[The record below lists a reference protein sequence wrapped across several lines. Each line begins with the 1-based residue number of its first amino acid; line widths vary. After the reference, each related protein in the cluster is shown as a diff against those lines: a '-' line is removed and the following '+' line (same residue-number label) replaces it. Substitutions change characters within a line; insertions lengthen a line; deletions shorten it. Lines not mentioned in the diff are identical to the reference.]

1 MTIPRVTS
9 LRLDAFLSA
18 LVTGFLTSGMIL
30 PAIAQI
36 APDGTTNS
44 AVNASGN
51 NFNIINGLEKGN
63 NLFHSF
69 SNFSVPTGGSA
80 TFNLV
85 NTPNINTIFSRIT
98 GGNISSIDGLI
109 QTVNSSKPV
118 SLFLMNPTGILF
130 GQNAK
135 LNIGGSFVGT
145 TANSIKFADGTEFNA
160 IDTSKTS
167 LLTMSVPVGL
177 QIGNNPGQIT
187 VKGTG
192 HNLIAKDPSFSP
204 YLNPGSAN
212 SLQVKPGK
220 TLALIGGDIKLD
232 GAVLS
237 SAAGRIELASFK
249 EGEVSLIQTL
259 KGFELDN
266 AISNF
271 GNIQLSQL
279 ALVDVSGVGSGS
291 IKIQG
296 NQITAKD
303 GSVVLA
309 QNRGTQPS
317 GDINVSAKSLELS
330 GSIPNKNIR
339 TSFLSESL
347 LGNSGN
353 INIKTERLKV
363 EDGAG
368 LFSRTFG
375 LGNSGSININAAESI
390 NVIGVSATNPNL
402 FSSIG
407 SATFAQGNSGNIDLS
422 TQNLSVLDGG
432 IIIATASSTG
442 SVGSININSKTTQVA
457 SSIAGIPASTAIAA
471 NTYGKGDAGKIIINT
486 QTFLIQGDANVNTTS
501 HNSGNSGSITVNAT
515 ESVKLNGTNSGKTP
529 RMSSSVVPERTLLGK
544 LLGLPK
550 IPTGNAG
557 NITINSP
564 YLQVSGYVNISVLND
579 GTGNAGT
586 LKVNADLVELEN
598 VGRLV
603 ARSNSGEGGNI
614 FVEADSLKL
623 GNNSLI
629 TTNASGGGN
638 GGNIIINLRD
648 SLVMRRSS
656 QIDTESLSR
665 GNGGNITID
674 SPVIVGLENSDI
686 IANSIQGNGGNID
699 VTTQGIFG
707 LKYSDRLTSENDI
720 TASSEFGIN
729 GTVDINNF
737 GVDPTSGL
745 AELPVNLVDS
755 SKLIATGCSNNT
767 GSSFVATGRGGIPE
781 NPNQEVRSNR
791 TWSDIRDLSAYRKTG
806 EMTAQTSPSPET
818 LVQATSWHRNAQ
830 GKVELVADKSSIQV
844 QQALTCAAVSKS

>member
-1 MTIPRVTS
+1 MTAISPVTS
-9 LRLDAFLSA
+9 FRLHAFLPA
-18 LVTGFLTSGMIL
+18 LVTGFLICGTVL

-36 APDGTTNS
+36 ASDRTTNTT
-44 AVNASGN
+44 VNAKGS
-51 NFNIINGLEKGN
+51 NFTIINGIEKGN

-69 SNFSVPTGGSA
+69 NSFSVPTGGSA
-80 TFNLV
+80 TFDLV
-85 NTPNINTIFSRIT
+85 NAPNINTIFSRIT

-109 QTVNSSKPV
+109 QTVNSSNAV
-118 SLFLMNPTGILF
+118 SLFLMNPAGILF

-135 LNIGGSFVGT
+135 LNIGGSFVAT
-145 TANSIKFADGTEFNA
+145 TANSIKFADGTEFKA
-160 IDTSKTS
+160 IDTSKTA

-177 QIGNNPGQIT
+177 QMGNNPGQIT
-187 VKGTG
+187 VKGSG
-192 HNLIAKDPSFSP
+192 HNLIAKDASFSP
-204 YLNPGSAN
+204 YINLGSAN
-212 SLQVKPGK
+212 LQVKSGK

-237 SAAGRIELASFK
+237 SAAGRIELASLNN
-249 EGEVSLIQTL
+249 GEVSLIQTV

-279 ALVDVSGVGSGS
+279 ALVDVSGAGSGS
-291 IKIQG
+291 IKMQG
-296 NQITAKD
+296 NQITVKD
-303 GSVVLA
+303 GSVMMM
-309 QNRGTQPS
+309 QNRGTQPA

-330 GSIPNKNIR
+330 GSLPNKNIR
-339 TSFLSESL
+339 TSFVSETL

-363 EDGAG
+363 ENGAA

-375 LGNSGSININAAESI
+375 FGSSGTIDIDATELI

-407 SATFAQGNSGNIDLS
+407 SATFGQGNSGNIHLS

-432 IIIATASSTG
+432 VIIATASSTG

-457 SSIAGIPASTAIAA
+457 SSIVGIPAGTSIAA
-471 NTYGKGDAGKIIINT
+471 NTYGKGNAGRIIINT
-486 QTFLIQGDANVNTTS
+486 ETLSIQGDANVNTTS
-501 HNSGNSGSITVNAT
+501 HSSANSGSITVNAT
-515 ESVKLNGTNSGKTP
+515 ESVKLNGTDALAAP
-529 RMSSSVVPERTLLGK
+529 RMSSSVVPELTSLGK

-550 IPTGNAG
+550 VPTGNAG
-557 NITINSP
+557 NVTINTP
-564 YLQVSGYVNISVLND
+564 YLQVSGYGNISVLNQ
-579 GTGNAGT
+579 GTGDAGT
-586 LKVNADLVELEN
+586 LKVNADLVQLEN
-598 VGRLV
+598 VSRLV

-623 GNNSLI
+623 SNNSLI

-638 GGNIIINLRD
+638 GGNITINLRD

-656 QIDTESLSR
+656 QIDTESLSK
-665 GNGGNITID
+665 GNGGNITIN

-686 IANSIQGNGGNID
+686 IANSVRGNGGNIN

-729 GTVDINNF
+729 GTVDIDNF
-737 GVDPTSGL
+737 GVDPNSGL
-745 AELPVNLVDS
+745 VELPVNLADS
-755 SKLIATGCSNNT
+755 SKLIATGCSANQ

-781 NPNQEVRSNR
+781 NPNQQVGSDR
-791 TWSDIRDLSAYRKTG
+791 TWSDIRDLSAYQKTG
-806 EMTAQTSPSPET
+806 EITVQIPPSPET
-818 LVQATSWHRNAQ
+818 LIQATSWHRNTQ
-830 GKVELVADKSSIQV
+830 GKIELIADNPTSMRPS
-844 QQALTCAAVSKS
+844 LTCAAIHKN